1 MIVQTE
7 PDRQAKLEERLQ
19 FETLL
24 VDLSS
29 RFVNV
34 PPDQVDREIAEA
46 QSSICECLGIDH
58 SALWQASPD
67 DPKDLSIT
75 HLHRSRDL
83 APPPDP
89 AIATEMFPWALGKIS
104 VKEWITNRLSLLEL
118 PDKFSHLPND
128 PGLIKAIVDMPQSTA
143 ETRRG

>member
-24 VDLSS
+24 ADLSS

-67 DPKDLSIT
+67 DPKNYLLPIFIEVET
-75 HLHRSRDL
+75 LLRLQIARS
-83 APPPDP
+83 
-89 AIATEMFPWALGKIS
+89 
-104 VKEWITNRLSLLEL
+104 L
-118 PDKFSHLPND
+118 PRCF
-128 PGLIKAIVDMPQSTA
+128 PGLWERSA
-143 ETRRG
+143 